1 MNFTEDS
8 ITMLH
13 PVPTPPASTINRQQR
28 WVIPGFGAR
37 GVTMWT
43 LQQVL
48 NEAST
53 AYERSQEQT
62 GAPAVA
68 DAITARMEG
77 DSLVV
82 SFESR
87 SGVSAS

>member
-1 MNFTEDS
+1 MNFTDDS
-8 ITMLH
+8 TAMLY
-13 PVPTPPASTINRQQR
+13 PIPSPPASTITRQQR

-43 LQQVL
+43 LQNVL
-48 NEAST
+48 NEASA

-62 GAPAVA
+62 GAPAAA
-68 DAITARMEG
+68 DAITARVEG